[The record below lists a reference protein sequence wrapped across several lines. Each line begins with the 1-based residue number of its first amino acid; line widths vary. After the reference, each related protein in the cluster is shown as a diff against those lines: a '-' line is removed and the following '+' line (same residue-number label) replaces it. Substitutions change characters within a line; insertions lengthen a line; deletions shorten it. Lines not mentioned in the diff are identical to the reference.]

1 MARPID
7 PLDDMERVADL
18 IDQAKTLVTHGAD
31 RRETGKIIAG
41 LAHRLREDILLVRS
55 RQQTFRIGD
64 QVERFIVDRFPGEPG
79 YAPPQRGVIQTIDA
93 DQAYVVGETYGEWFS
108 TTPDT
113 NTVLAIR
120 HSKEGKTNGD

>member
-18 IDQAKTLVTHGAD
+18 MRQAQTLVTHGAD

-55 RQQTFRIGD
+55 RQQTFRVGD
-64 QVERFIVDRFPGEPG
+64 QVERFIVDCFPGEPG
-79 YAPPQRGVIQTIDA
+79 YAPPQAGVIQKIDDA
-93 DQAYVVGETYGEWFS
+93 GQAYVVGETYGEWFS
-108 TTPDT
+108 TKPDT
-113 NTVLAIR
+113 NTVIAIR
-120 HSKEGKTNGD
+120 HLKEG